1 MRFARWIFL
10 IAGIYGIL
18 VLVPGLF
25 MEQQASEA
33 APPAI
38 THPEYYYGFFGSA
51 LVWQFVFILIASNPQ
66 RWRPLMLIAV
76 LEKAAF
82 FAPCLA
88 LFATGRMEAGQIFM
102 GGMIDGFLMVMFA
115 LAWWVSGRISVPS
128 PAGSA
133 AS

>member
-1 MRFARWIFL
+1 MRFARWVFL

-25 MEQQASEA
+25 MEQQAGEA

-51 LVWQFVFILIASNPQ
+51 LVWQFVFIVIASNPE
-66 RWRPLMLIAV
+66 RWRPLMLIAM

-82 FAPCLA
+82 FIPCLA
-88 LFATGRMEAGQIFM
+88 LYFTGRMEAGQTFM
-102 GGMIDGFLMVMFA
+102 GGMIDGFLLVMFA
-115 LAWWVSGRISVPS
+115 LAWWVSGRKSAPDTGRT
-128 PAGSA
+128 PAS
-133 AS
+133 

>member
-1 MRFARWIFL
+1 MRFARWMFL

-25 MEQQASEA
+25 MEQQAGEA
-33 APPAI
+33 SPPAI
-38 THPEYYYGFFGSA
+38 AHPEFYYGFFGSA
-51 LVWQFVFILIASNPQ
+51 LVWQFMFLLIASNPQ

-82 FAPCLA
+82 FLPCLA
-88 LFATGRMEAGQIFM
+88 LYLAGRMDTGQIFM
-102 GGMIDGFLMVMFA
+102 GGMIDGVLMVLFA
-115 LAWWVSGRISVPS
+115 LAWLVSGRKSVP
-128 PAGSA
+128 GA